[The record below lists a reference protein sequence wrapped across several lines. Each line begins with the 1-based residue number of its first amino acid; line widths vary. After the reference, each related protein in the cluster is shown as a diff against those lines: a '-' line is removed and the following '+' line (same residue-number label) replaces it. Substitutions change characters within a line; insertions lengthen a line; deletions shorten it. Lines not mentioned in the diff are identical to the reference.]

1 MGDSSLWP
9 SPAFAPVVF
18 FPAVA
23 AVPLLPAQAVV
34 LEAAAAAAAT
44 AATGGGGTLLAI
56 FLLSLMEFVGVATA
70 AAADVDADGE
80 SLLVLLTSWTTL
92 DEALRCLSP
101 LILTISFFF
110 KSLSRQTFFSSF
122 VVTRPFYVR
131 SRLLLLLL
139 FRLSNVIDINVLLSD
154 QQMEFVFFYMNLLS
168 SRRAESTASAPNNVR
183 QPPPRPTLNEGGGGA
198 KEKKEKE
205 KKFHSGRV
213 LISLSLSV

>member
-23 AVPLLPAQAVV
+23 AVPLLPAQAIV
-34 LEAAAAAAAT
+34 LEAAATA

-139 FRLSNVIDINVLLSD
+139 LFRLSNVIDINVLLSD

-183 QPPPRPTLNEGGGGA
+183 QPPPRPTLNEGGGGGA

-205 KKFHSGRV
+205 KSFIVEGY
-213 LISLSLSV
+213 

>member
-1 MGDSSLWP
+1 MWLGDSSLWP

-23 AVPLLPAQAVV
+23 AVPLLPAQAIV
-34 LEAAAAAAAT
+34 LEAAATA

-131 SRLLLLLL
+131 SRLLLLL

-198 KEKKEKE
+198 KEKKGKR

>member
-34 LEAAAAAAAT
+34 LEAAAAT

-183 QPPPRPTLNEGGGGA
+183 QPPPRPTLNEGGGGGA

-205 KKFHSGRV
+205 KSF
-213 LISLSLSV
+213 I

>member
-131 SRLLLLLL
+131 SRLLLLL

-183 QPPPRPTLNEGGGGA
+183 QPPPRPTLNEGGGGGA

-205 KKFHSGRV
+205 KSF
-213 LISLSLSV
+213 I

>member
-1 MGDSSLWP
+1 M
-9 SPAFAPVVF
+9 
-18 FPAVA
+18 
-23 AVPLLPAQAVV
+23 
-34 LEAAAAAAAT
+34 LEAAAAAAT
-44 AATGGGGTLLAI
+44 AETGGGGTLLAI

-131 SRLLLLLL
+131 SRLLLLL

-183 QPPPRPTLNEGGGGA
+183 QPPPRPTLNEGGGGGA

-205 KKFHSGRV
+205 KSFIVEGY
-213 LISLSLSV
+213 

>member
-1 MGDSSLWP
+1 M
-9 SPAFAPVVF
+9 
-18 FPAVA
+18 
-23 AVPLLPAQAVV
+23 
-34 LEAAAAAAAT
+34 LEAAAAATA

-131 SRLLLLLL
+131 SRLLLL

-183 QPPPRPTLNEGGGGA
+183 QPPPRPTLNEGGGGGA

-205 KKFHSGRV
+205 KSFIVEGY
-213 LISLSLSV
+213 